1 MLHTHP
7 RQNNIFNCCSI
18 YDDALCII
26 LTLRSSRKAPPNLRT
41 RFEKWL
47 HVLKFGELYG
57 KMDAELDEVLKME
70 EGVED
75 MVKDLKKINA
85 DAEKRQLME
94 TREKTRT
101 VLKSIKNDSYFRGHK
116 KGKIEGKIEGKT
128 EGKTEGMAEI
138 ITRLHNGG
146 RSIEDIATMT
156 GLSPEEIKKLLAT
169 G

>member
-1 MLHTHP
+1 LGKGC
-7 RQNNIFNCCSI
+7 RKLYI
-18 YDDALCII
+18 CIP
-26 LTLRSSRKAPPNLRT
+26 APSATCPPPSN
-41 RFEKWL
+41 
-47 HVLKFGELYG
+47 FGELYG
-57 KMDAELDEVLKME
+57 KMDAELDEALKTE

-101 VLKSIKNDSYFRGHK
+101 VLKLIKSDSYFRGHK
-116 KGKIEGKIEGKT
+116 KGRI

-138 ITRLHNGG
+138 IARLQKGG
-146 RSIEDIATMT
+146 KSIEDIATMT
-156 GLSPEEIKKLLAT
+156 GLRPEEIKKLLVA

>member
-1 MLHTHP
+1 
-7 RQNNIFNCCSI
+7 
-18 YDDALCII
+18 
-26 LTLRSSRKAPPNLRT
+26 
-41 RFEKWL
+41 
-47 HVLKFGELYG
+47 
-57 KMDAELDEVLKME
+57 
-70 EGVED
+70 

-101 VLKSIKNDSYFRGHK
+101 VLKSIKNDSYSRGHK
-116 KGKIEGKIEGKT
+116 KGRAEGKI

-156 GLSPEEIKKLLAT
+156 GLTPEEIKKLLVA

>member
-1 MLHTHP
+1 
-7 RQNNIFNCCSI
+7 
-18 YDDALCII
+18 
-26 LTLRSSRKAPPNLRT
+26 
-41 RFEKWL
+41 
-47 HVLKFGELYG
+47 
-57 KMDAELDEVLKME
+57 MDAELDEVLKME

-116 KGKIEGKIEGKT
+116 KGKIEGK
-128 EGKTEGMAEI
+128 TEGMAEI
-138 ITRLHNGG
+138 IARLHKGG

>member
-1 MLHTHP
+1 M
-7 RQNNIFNCCSI
+7 
-18 YDDALCII
+18 
-26 LTLRSSRKAPPNLRT
+26 
-41 RFEKWL
+41 L

-57 KMDAELDEVLKME
+57 RMDVELDEALKNE
-70 EGVED
+70 EGVAD

-101 VLKSIKNDSYFRGHK
+101 VLKLMKSDSYFRGHK
-116 KGKIEGKIEGKT
+116 KGKIEGKIEGKA
-128 EGKTEGMAEI
+128 EGMAEI

-156 GLSPEEIKKLLAT
+156 GLSPAEIKNLLAA

>member
-1 MLHTHP
+1 
-7 RQNNIFNCCSI
+7 
-18 YDDALCII
+18 
-26 LTLRSSRKAPPNLRT
+26 
-41 RFEKWL
+41 
-47 HVLKFGELYG
+47 
-57 KMDAELDEVLKME
+57 MDSELDEALKME

-116 KGKIEGKIEGKT
+116 KGKIEGKAEGKA
-128 EGKTEGMAEI
+128 EGMAEI
-138 ITRLHNGG
+138 ITRLHLGG

-156 GLSPEEIKKLLAT
+156 GLTPEEIKKLLANS
-169 G
+169 